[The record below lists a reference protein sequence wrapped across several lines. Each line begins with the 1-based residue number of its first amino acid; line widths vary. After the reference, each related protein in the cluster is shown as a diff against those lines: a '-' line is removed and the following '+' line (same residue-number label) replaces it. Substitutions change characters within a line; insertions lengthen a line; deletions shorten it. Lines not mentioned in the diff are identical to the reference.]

1 MPATDR
7 DPRHDALL
15 ADLTDPQRAA
25 VLHTEGP
32 LLILAA
38 AGSGKTRVITRR
50 IARLLTIG
58 VRPWQILALTFTN
71 KAAGEMRERVE
82 RLLADTGLGSERVAR
97 ALTITTFHSLCAR
110 LLRRYAEHARIP
122 GLKPDY
128 SIYDSSDQQSLIKKV
143 IAALNLSTSNWP
155 PRTVLSVISNAKN
168 DLLDAAAFADRASD
182 FRGRQVAKIYTSY
195 ERALHQA
202 NAVDFDDLLLL
213 TARILK
219 ERPEIRAE
227 CQARFRY
234 LLIDEYQDTNR
245 AQFQIAAMLAGGGA
259 WNAIAER
266 AGVEPNICVVGD
278 PDQSIYGWRGADI
291 NNILDF
297 EKAYPG
303 CTTIKL
309 GENFRSTEPI
319 LAVADTLI
327 KHNRL
332 RRDKPLFTS
341 RPGGDKVRVVLCRDE
356 HHEASLIVDHFK
368 RRHAGA
374 SDTDRATAGASQPF
388 DSDHAAPGVPWRS
401 MAVFYRTNA
410 LSRVLEDAFRSAG
423 VPYTIARGTAFF
435 DREEIKNC
443 LAYLRVVA
451 NPADD
456 VSLERIIN
464 TPTRGLGNTSVAAMQ
479 VWASDQGEPLL
490 EALRSAGS
498 IPGLTKAAQSA
509 AARFVDMLD
518 NWTGAGSF
526 LGAAVPTSLS
536 DLVRRVIEESG
547 LEAHYQKQATKTG
560 NDADAD
566 RLDNLGELISSAAE
580 FEREF
585 APERDPALSTPI
597 DAAPDFDAM
606 LDDPDAADQT
616 GDPPDDDPSV
626 APSLRRS
633 VASDDLGPLDDL
645 SIPTPPLLALLRAYL
660 ESVALVAD
668 ADAVDPTQG
677 AVTLMTLHAA
687 KGLEFD
693 SVAIVGLEEGLLPH
707 SRAAE
712 SESDLEEE
720 RRLAFVGI
728 TRAMRS
734 LTICSARY
742 RTNRGI
748 PERTIASRFLDEL
761 PPEHVLTSN
770 QADAFESDEA
780 DDDWQDDAPTIRRD
794 RSAARRHA
802 AETAVKHDFP
812 PGCLVRHPQFG
823 IGEVVRVEA
832 GAAPRATV
840 KFRQAGTKTL
850 ILEYA
855 RLTRIG

>member
-7 DPRHDALL
+7 DPRHDALM

-122 GLKPDY
+122 GLKSDY
-128 SIYDSSDQQSLIKKV
+128 SIYDTSDQQSLIKKV

-168 DLLDAAAFADRASD
+168 DLLDAAAFAERASD
-182 FRGRQVAKIYTSY
+182 FRGRQVAKIYTAY

-266 AGVEPNICVVGD
+266 AGVDPNICVVGD

-297 EKAYPG
+297 EKAFPG

-341 RPGGDKVRVVLCRDE
+341 RAGGDKVRVVLCRDE

-368 RRHAGA
+368 RRHANDA
-374 SDTDRATAGASQPF
+374 DPSAAGASQPF
-388 DSDHAAPGVPWRS
+388 DSEHQAPGVPWRS

-479 VWASDQGEPLL
+479 VWAADQGEPLL
-490 EALRSAGS
+490 EALRTAAS

-509 AARFVDMLD
+509 AARFVDTLD

-536 DLVRRVIEESG
+536 DLVRRVIEDSG
-547 LEAHYQKQATKTG
+547 LEAHYKKQAAKTAS
-560 NDADAD
+560 DADAD

-597 DAAPDFDAM
+597 HAEPAAAEIPPPRAGEVPAR
-606 LDDPDAADQT
+606 LGERAEGAADQPEPF
-616 GDPPDDDPSV
+616 DEM
-626 APSLRRS
+626 
-633 VASDDLGPLDDL
+633 GPLDDL

-668 ADAVDPTQG
+668 ADAVDPAQG

-761 PPEHVLTSN
+761 PAEHVLTSN

-780 DDDWQDDAPTIRRD
+780 DDDWQDDAPTIRRE

-823 IGEVVRVEA
+823 IGEVLRIEA

-855 RLTRIG
+855 RLTRVG

>member
-1 MPATDR
+1 MPATER

-128 SIYDSSDQQSLIKKV
+128 SIYDTSDQQSLIKKV

-182 FRGRQVAKIYTSY
+182 FRGRQVAKIFTSY

-259 WNAIAER
+259 WNAIADR
-266 AGVEPNICVVGD
+266 VGYNPNVCVVGD

-291 NNILDF
+291 SNILDF

-356 HHEASLIVDHFK
+356 HHEASIIVDHFK

-374 SDTDRATAGASQPF
+374 DDADPATAGASQPF
-388 DSDHAAPGVPWRS
+388 DSDQRAPGVPWRS

-509 AARFVDMLD
+509 AARFVGMLD

-547 LEAHYQKQATKTG
+547 LEAHYQKQAAKTAS
-560 NDADAD
+560 DADAD
-566 RLDNLGELISSAAE
+566 RLENLGELISSAAE

-597 DAAPDFDAM
+597 EAGPDV
-606 LDDPDAADQT
+606 DPDLENNDL
-616 GDPPDDDPSV
+616 SV
-626 APSLRRS
+626 AASLRRS
-633 VASDDLGPLDDL
+633 VASSDDLGPLDDL
-645 SIPTPPLLALLRAYL
+645 SIPTPPLLSILRAYL

-668 ADAVDPTQG
+668 ADAVDPAQG

-761 PPEHVLTSN
+761 PAEHVLTSN
-770 QADAFESDEA
+770 QADTFDADDAA
-780 DDDWQDDAPTIRRD
+780 DDDWQDDAPTIRRE

-823 IGEVVRVEA
+823 IGEVLRIEA

-855 RLTRIG
+855 RLTRVG